1 MNRHQLRSLIKKTIV
16 GKLQRQGVNKYK
28 EYKVLNHVPDLIS
41 ILTDLMSPQFNLFVR
56 DIEWV
61 SPKPPCFR
69 VVLENDQK
77 FYLSDLGRSWV
88 AEVEG
93 KKYYLLNLGEE
104 EMAMSAIA
112 RILKYGKAVN
122 ADMGEEFGAGA
133 ESTGGGSTSTGGGGF
148 GGGSMEAALEE
159 PLPGE
164 GEAEAGAEEV
174 AAEEPELE
182 L

>member
-1 MNRHQLRSLIKKTIV
+1 MNKHQLRSIIKKTIV
-16 GKLQRQGVNKYK
+16 GKLQRQGINKYK

-61 SPKPPCFR
+61 APKPPTFR
-69 VVLENDQK
+69 VILENDQF
-77 FYLSDLGRSWV
+77 FYLYDLGRSWV

-104 EMAMSAIA
+104 ERALSSIA
-112 RILKYGKAVN
+112 RILRYGKAVN
-122 ADMGEEFGAGA
+122 ADMGDEFGAG
-133 ESTGGGSTSTGGGGF
+133 GGSTGGGGGST
-148 GGGSMEAALEE
+148 GGGGGGNMESALEE
-159 PLPGE
+159 PLPTE
-164 GEAEAGAEEV
+164 PGAEEI

>member
-1 MNRHQLRSLIKKTIV
+1 
-16 GKLQRQGVNKYK
+16 
-28 EYKVLNHVPDLIS
+28 
-41 ILTDLMSPQFNLFVR
+41 MSPQFNLFVR

-61 SPKPPCFR
+61 APKPQTFR

-77 FYLSDLGRSWV
+77 FYLIDYGRSWM

-93 KKYYLLNLGEE
+93 KQYYLLNLGEE

-112 RILKYGKAVN
+112 RILRYGKAVN
-122 ADMGEEFGAGA
+122 ADMGDEFGGGT
-133 ESTGGGSTSTGGGGF
+133 STGGSGSTGGGG

-159 PLPGE
+159 PLPG
-164 GEAEAGAEEV
+164 GEEAGAEEV
-174 AAEEPELE
+174 TAEEPELE

>member
-41 ILTDLMSPQFNLFVR
+41 ILTDLMSPQFNLFVK

-77 FYLSDLGRSWV
+77 YYLSDLGRSWV

-112 RILKYGKAVN
+112 RILRYGKAVN
-122 ADMGEEFGAGA
+122 ADMGEEFGGG
-133 ESTGGGSTSTGGGGF
+133 ESTSGGSTSTGGGG
-148 GGGSMEAALEE
+148 GGGGMEAALEE
-159 PLPGE
+159 PLPAGE
-164 GEAEAGAEEV
+164 EGAEAGAEEV

>member
-1 MNRHQLRSLIKKTIV
+1 MNKHQLRSLIKKTIV
-16 GKLQRQGVNKYK
+16 GKLQRQGINKYK

-61 SPKPPCFR
+61 APKPPTFR
-69 VVLENDQK
+69 IVLENDQL
-77 FYLSDLGRSWV
+77 FYLYDLGRSWV

-104 EMAMSAIA
+104 EMAMSKIA
-112 RILKYGKAVN
+112 RILRYGKAVN
-122 ADMGEEFGAGA
+122 ADMGEEFGASGG
-133 ESTGGGSTSTGGGGF
+133 STSGGGSTRGGGG
-148 GGGSMEAALEE
+148 GNMEAALEE

-164 GEAEAGAEEV
+164 AEAGAEEV
-174 AAEEPELE
+174 TAEEPELE

>member
-1 MNRHQLRSLIKKTIV
+1 MNKHQLRSLIKKTIV
-16 GKLQRQGVNKYK
+16 GKLQRKGINKYK

-61 SPKPPCFR
+61 APKPPTFR
-69 VVLENDQK
+69 VILENDQF
-77 FYLSDLGRSWV
+77 FYLYDLGRSWV

-104 EMAMSAIA
+104 EMAMSRIS
-112 RILKYGKAVN
+112 RILRYGKAVN
-122 ADMGEEFGAGA
+122 ADMGEEFGAGGGSTSGGG
-133 ESTGGGSTSTGGGGF
+133 STGGG
-148 GGGSMEAALEE
+148 GGGSMEAALNE
-159 PLPGE
+159 PLP

>member
-1 MNRHQLRSLIKKTIV
+1 MNKHQLRSLIKKTIV
-16 GKLQRQGVNKYK
+16 GKLQRKGINKYK

-61 SPKPPCFR
+61 APKPPTFR
-69 VVLENDQK
+69 VVLENDQ
-77 FYLSDLGRSWV
+77 FYYLSDLGRSWV

-104 EMAMSAIA
+104 EMAMS
-112 RILKYGKAVN
+112 RINNLLRYGKAVN
-122 ADMGEEFGAGA
+122 ADMAEEFGGGGA
-133 ESTGGGSTSTGGGGF
+133 STSGGGSTGGG
-148 GGGSMEAALEE
+148 GGGSMEAALNE

>member
-1 MNRHQLRSLIKKTIV
+1 MNKHQLRSLIKKTIV
-16 GKLQRQGVNKYK
+16 GKLQRQGINKYK

-41 ILTDLMSPQFNLFVR
+41 ILTDLLSPQFNLFVR

-61 SPKPPCFR
+61 APKPPTFR

-77 FYLSDLGRSWV
+77 FYLIDYGRSWM

-93 KKYYLLNLGEE
+93 KQYYLLNLGEE

-112 RILKYGKAVN
+112 RILRYGKPVN
-122 ADMGEEFGAGA
+122 ADMGDEFASGG
-133 ESTGGGSTSTGGGGF
+133 STGGGSGSTGGGGS
-148 GGGSMEAALEE
+148 GNMESALDE
-159 PLPGE
+159 PLPTE
-164 GEAEAGAEEV
+164 PGAEEI

>member
-1 MNRHQLRSLIKKTIV
+1 MNKHQLRSIIKKTIV
-16 GKLQRQGVNKYK
+16 AKLQRQGINKYT

-61 SPKPPCFR
+61 APKPPTFR
-69 VVLENDQK
+69 VLLENDQF
-77 FYLSDLGRSWV
+77 FYLYDLGRSWV

-104 EMAMSAIA
+104 ERAMSSVA
-112 RILKYGKAVN
+112 RILRYGKAVN
-122 ADMGEEFGAGA
+122 PELGEEFGGA
-133 ESTGGGSTSTGGGGF
+133 SGGSTSGGGGSTGGGG
-148 GGGSMEAALEE
+148 GGNMEAALEE
-159 PLPGE
+159 PLPTEPG
-164 GEAEAGAEEV
+164 EAGAEEI

>member
-1 MNRHQLRSLIKKTIV
+1 MNKHQLRSIIKKTIV
-16 GKLQRQGVNKYK
+16 VKLQRQGINKYK

-61 SPKPPCFR
+61 APKPPTFR
-69 VVLENDQK
+69 VVLENDQF
-77 FYLSDLGRSWV
+77 FYLYDLGRSWV

-104 EMAMSAIA
+104 ERALSSIA
-112 RILKYGKAVN
+112 RILRYGKAVN
-122 ADMGEEFGAGA
+122 ADMGAEFEA
-133 ESTGGGSTSTGGGGF
+133 GGGSTGGGGGSTGGS
-148 GGGSMEAALEE
+148 GGGSMESALEE
-159 PLPGE
+159 PLPTE
-164 GEAEAGAEEV
+164 PGAEEI

>member
-1 MNRHQLRSLIKKTIV
+1 MNKHQLRSLIKKTIV
-16 GKLQRQGVNKYK
+16 GKLQRKGINKYK

-61 SPKPPCFR
+61 APKPPTFR
-69 VVLENDQK
+69 VVLENDQ
-77 FYLSDLGRSWV
+77 FYYLSDLGRSWV

-104 EMAMSAIA
+104 EMAMS
-112 RILKYGKAVN
+112 RINNLLRYGKAVN
-122 ADMGEEFGAGA
+122 ADMGEEFGGGGA
-133 ESTGGGSTSTGGGGF
+133 STSGGGSTGGG
-148 GGGSMEAALEE
+148 GGGSMEAALNE

>member
-16 GKLQRQGVNKYK
+16 GKLQRQGINKYK

-41 ILTDLMSPQFNLFVR
+41 ILTDLLSPQFNLFVR

-61 SPKPPCFR
+61 APKPLTFR

-77 FYLSDLGRSWV
+77 FYLIDYGRSWM

-93 KKYYLLNLGEE
+93 KQYYLLNLGEE

-112 RILKYGKAVN
+112 RILRYGKPIN
-122 ADMGEEFGAGA
+122 ADMGEEIG
-133 ESTGGGSTSTGGGGF
+133 SGGSTSGGGSTGGGG
-148 GGGSMEAALEE
+148 GGGSMEAALNE

-164 GEAEAGAEEV
+164 EGAAEAGAEEI

>member
-1 MNRHQLRSLIKKTIV
+1 MNKHQLRSLIKKTIV
-16 GKLQRQGVNKYK
+16 GKLQRQGINKYS

-41 ILTDLMSPQFNLFVR
+41 ILTDLMSPQFNLFVK

-61 SPKPPCFR
+61 SPKPPTFR

-77 FYLSDLGRSWV
+77 YYLSDLGRSWV

-112 RILKYGKAVN
+112 RILRYGKPIN
-122 ADMGEEFGAGA
+122 PDMAEEFGGGG
-133 ESTGGGSTSTGGGGF
+133 STGGGSTSTGGGG

-159 PLPGE
+159 PLPTEPE
-164 GEAEAGAEEV
+164 GEAGAEE
-174 AAEEPELE
+174 ATAEEPELE

>member
-1 MNRHQLRSLIKKTIV
+1 MNKHQLRSLIKKTIV
-16 GKLQRQGVNKYK
+16 GKLQRQGINKYK

-61 SPKPPCFR
+61 APKPPTFR
-69 VVLENDQK
+69 VILENDQF
-77 FYLSDLGRSWV
+77 FYLYDLGRSWV

-104 EMAMSAIA
+104 ERALSSIA
-112 RILKYGKAVN
+112 RILRYGKAVN
-122 ADMGEEFGAGA
+122 ADMGEEFGGGGA
-133 ESTGGGSTSTGGGGF
+133 STSGGGSTGGG
-148 GGGSMEAALEE
+148 GGGSMEATLNE

>member
-1 MNRHQLRSLIKKTIV
+1 M
-16 GKLQRQGVNKYK
+16 GKLQRQGINKYK

-61 SPKPPCFR
+61 SPKPPTFR
-69 VVLENDQK
+69 VVLENDQYY
-77 FYLSDLGRSWV
+77 YLTDMGRSWV
-88 AEVEG
+88 AEVQG
-93 KKYYLLNLGEE
+93 KKFYLLNLGQE
-104 EMAMSAIA
+104 EMAMS
-112 RILKYGKAVN
+112 RINNLLRYGKPVN
-122 ADMGEEFGAGA
+122 ADMDEEFGGGGA
-133 ESTGGGSTSTGGGGF
+133 STSGGGSTGGG
-148 GGGSMEAALEE
+148 GGGSMEAALNE

>member
-1 MNRHQLRSLIKKTIV
+1 MNKHQLRSLIKKTIV
-16 GKLQRQGVNKYK
+16 GKLQRKGINKYK

-61 SPKPPCFR
+61 APKPPTFR
-69 VVLENDQK
+69 VILENDQF
-77 FYLSDLGRSWV
+77 FYLYDLGRSWV

-112 RILKYGKAVN
+112 RILRYGKPVN
-122 ADMGEEFGAGA
+122 ADMGDEFT
-133 ESTGGGSTSTGGGGF
+133 SGGSTSGGGSTGGGGG
-148 GGGSMEAALEE
+148 GGGSMEAALNE

-164 GEAEAGAEEV
+164 EGAAEAGAEEI

>member
-1 MNRHQLRSLIKKTIV
+1 LIKKTIV
-16 GKLQRQGVNKYK
+16 GKLQRQGINKYK

-61 SPKPPCFR
+61 APKPPTFR
-69 VVLENDQK
+69 IILENDQF
-77 FYLSDLGRSWV
+77 FYLYDLGRSWV

-104 EMAMSAIA
+104 ERALSSIA
-112 RILKYGKAVN
+112 RILRYGKAIN
-122 ADMGEEFGAGA
+122 PELGEEFGGA
-133 ESTGGGSTSTGGGGF
+133 NGGSTSGGGSTRGGGG
-148 GGGSMEAALEE
+148 GNMEAALEE

-164 GEAEAGAEEV
+164 AGAEEV
-174 AAEEPELE
+174 TAEEPELE

>member
-1 MNRHQLRSLIKKTIV
+1 MNKHQLRSLIKKTIV

-61 SPKPPCFR
+61 SPKPPTFR

-77 FYLSDLGRSWV
+77 YYLTDLGRSWV

-104 EMAMSAIA
+104 EMAMSAIS
-112 RILKYGKAVN
+112 RILRYGKPTN
-122 ADMGEEFGAGA
+122 PDMGEEFGG
-133 ESTGGGSTSTGGGGF
+133 ESTGGGSTSTGGGG

-159 PLPGE
+159 PLPG
-164 GEAEAGAEEV
+164 GEEAGAEEV
-174 AAEEPELE
+174 TAEEPELE